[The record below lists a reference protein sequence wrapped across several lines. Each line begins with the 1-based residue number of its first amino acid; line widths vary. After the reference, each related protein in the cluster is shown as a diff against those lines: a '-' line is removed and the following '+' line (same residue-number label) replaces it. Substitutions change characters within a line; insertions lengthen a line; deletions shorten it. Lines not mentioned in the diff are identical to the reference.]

1 MSVEVGS
8 ITQLESLLDAIP
20 TPLLLIEPGTA
31 RVLYVNPA
39 AHRLA
44 GGRMDKAEDADYAS
58 VYGVFDPA
66 TGRRLASE
74 EHPGVRAAR
83 GERFQNVAVDWVT
96 PTGRRSIVVSAN
108 SVPLGETGEVAL
120 VTFEDVTELEAA
132 RRRSTLLAEA
142 SSHLGH
148 SLDPLEVAHA
158 VARAAVPAFADLGIV
173 ELLQPDGTLARDALA
188 VADPAKRPIAEEYV
202 RLYPL
207 DMDSPVGS
215 PQVIRTGE
223 PQLLAELPPDFI
235 ELAAPEPR
243 QRAVLQGMGFT
254 SIMIVPLRA
263 RGRVIGD
270 LALAMAES
278 GRRYGEEDLA
288 LAQQLADRCAL
299 ALDNARLYAELSEA
313 AVAAHLAGDE
323 VNTILG
329 GVADAVTAQAPDG
342 SLVYA
347 NEAAVAITGYDTVE
361 ELLAAAPG
369 QIISRFEMTDEHGGP
384 LSVERLPGRRA
395 MAGEQPEPL
404 VVRSR
409 MAGTREWRWSRVKAT
424 PVLEHDGSVRLAIN
438 VIEDITEL
446 KRAEHGQRFLA
457 EAGRVLAGS
466 LDYAETLAAVA
477 RLAVPDIADWCAVD
491 VIADGDLKRLATAHA
506 DPRKVT
512 EVLQIAERYP
522 PDPDS
527 PTGVY
532 GVLRSGRSEV
542 YAEIGDEL
550 LVAAAQDEEHL
561 ALLRSIG
568 MTSAMVVP
576 MIARGSVVGVIT
588 LVSAETGHRFD
599 AADLALAESLASR
612 AATAIENARLY
623 AARSAIAR
631 TLQSSLLPPTLPDV
645 PGFEVAAVYHSA
657 SEGTEV
663 GGDFYDVFNTAEDQW
678 YAIVG
683 DVCGKGA
690 EAAAVTAMARYT
702 IRAAAVRRRSP
713 AAILRLLGEA
723 MLRQESPELVGR
735 FCTIACLHLDL
746 SRSPARATVAC
757 GGHPLPA
764 VLRAD
769 GTVEELGTAG
779 TLLGLVERPELHD
792 RAGDVHPGDT
802 IVLYTDGLTEA
813 GAPQR
818 VWGPAELA
826 EVLRGAAGRAPQ
838 EVVDHAV
845 REALGVQ
852 AAPRDDIAVVAL
864 RAQG

>member
-1 MSVEVGS
+1 MRVEVGS
-8 ITQLESLLDAIP
+8 LTQLEPVLDAVP

-31 RVLYVNPA
+31 RMLYINPA

-44 GGRMDKAEDADYAS
+44 GGRMDKAQDADYAS
-58 VYGVFDPA
+58 VYGVFDPS
-66 TGRRLASE
+66 GRRLASA

-83 GERFQNVAVDWVT
+83 GERFQNVPVDWVT
-96 PTGRRSIVVSAN
+96 PAGRRSIVVSAHT
-108 SVPLGETGEVAL
+108 VPLGDAGEVAL

-142 SSHLGH
+142 SADLGG
-148 SLDPLEVAHA
+148 SLDPHEVAQS
-158 VARAAVPAFADLGIV
+158 VADLTVPGFGDWCFV
-173 ELLQPDGTLARDALA
+173 ELLRPDGTLARDAFA
-188 VADPAKRPIAEEYV
+188 MADPGKRQIAIDYM

-215 PQVIRTGE
+215 PLAIRTGE
-223 PQLLAELPPDFI
+223 AQLIPELPPDFI

-243 QRAVLQGMGFT
+243 QRAVLEGLGFT

-278 GRRYGEEDLA
+278 GRRFGEDDLA
-288 LAQQLADRCAL
+288 LGQQLADRCAL
-299 ALDNARLYAELSEA
+299 ALDNARLYTDLSDAVEA
-313 AVAAHLAGDE
+313 ARQAGDE

-342 SLVYA
+342 TLVYA
-347 NEAAVAITGYDTVE
+347 NEAAVELTGCRSVG
-361 ELLAAAPG
+361 ELLSADPG
-369 QIISRFEMTDEHGGP
+369 AIVTRHEMTDEHGDP
-384 LSVERLPGRRA
+384 LALAQLPGRRA
-395 MAGEQPEPL
+395 MRGETPEPL

-409 MAGTREWRWSRVKAT
+409 LAGTREWRWSRIKAT
-424 PVLEHDGSVRLAIN
+424 PVLEADGSVRLAIN

-446 KRAEHGQRFLA
+446 KRAEQAQRFLA

-466 LDYAETLAAVA
+466 LDYEETLAAVA
-477 RLAVPDIADWCAVD
+477 ELAVPGIADWCAVD
-491 VIADGDLKRLATAHA
+491 VLVDGEVKRVARAHT
-506 DPRKVT
+506 DPRKVA
-512 EVLQIAERYP
+512 EVLEIGERYP
-522 PDPDS
+522 PDPNAPD
-527 PTGVY
+527 GVHA
-532 GVLRSGRSEV
+532 VLRNGRSEV
-542 YAEIGDEL
+542 YEEIGDEL
-550 LVAAAQDEEHL
+550 LVAAAQDERHL
-561 ALLRSIG
+561 ELLRSIG

-576 MIARGSVVGVIT
+576 LSLHGTVHGVIT
-588 LVSAETGHRFD
+588 FVSAETGHRFD
-599 AADLALAESLASR
+599 DADLSLAESLASR
-612 AATAIENARLY
+612 AAMAVENSRLY
-623 AARSAIAR
+623 AARSTIAR
-631 TLQSSLLPPTLPDV
+631 TLQASLLPPVLPEV
-645 PGFEVAAVYHSA
+645 PGFELAAVYRSA

-678 YAIVG
+678 YAVIG
-683 DVCGKGA
+683 DVCGKGT

-723 MLRQESPELVGR
+723 MLRQESPELAGR

-769 GTVEELGTAG
+769 GTVEELGSAG
-779 TLLGLVERPELHD
+779 TLLGLVERPQLHD
-792 RAGDVHPGDT
+792 RAGDLRPGDAV
-802 IVLYTDGLTEA
+802 VLYTDGLTEA
-813 GAPQR
+813 GAPER
-818 VWGPAELA
+818 VWDPADLA
-826 EVLRGAAGRAPQ
+826 DVLRRAAGASPQ
-838 EVVDHAV
+838 ELVDHAV

-852 AAPRDDIAVVAL
+852 PAPRDDIAVLAL
-864 RAQG
+864 RAMT